1 MKTANRKVSS
11 RISSRLATS
20 RLATGLATMIVAAAA
35 TFAATALVMPADS
48 WAQQQRQSGTRGAG
62 GEEQQTRQVPAMR
75 EVVVVPLTEA
85 QECIDNEDLACARR
99 LLQRVRDMSDL
110 NSFEEATMWQYL
122 AHLYAHE
129 ENYVEAI
136 RAFENVL
143 EHEDIPLGLEV
154 GAINALWQFYYQE
167 ERYEDSLAMFDRWV
181 LYVENP
187 PADSFAFR
195 ATILYQLRRFREGI
209 PEVYRAIEIARE
221 QGEELR
227 ERWYQL
233 LQVFYFELE
242 DFPSL
247 IDTLQVMVELW
258 PKREY
263 VVALAGF
270 YGQEGD
276 ELRQL
281 AMFETAYEA
290 GWLTRSTDIVTLAN
304 MHMQAG
310 TPFKAARV
318 LEKGLEEEVVEST
331 LQNWRLL
338 AQAWQG
344 AHDHEA
350 ALPALRQAA
359 DLSTDGNLDVELA
372 RSYQSLARWQE
383 CADTAREGLRK
394 GDLRR
399 EDQAQSMLG
408 MCLAE
413 MQQFDAAERALVA
426 AQRDE
431 RSRAY
436 AQSMLRYV
444 RAERDRLQAIED
456 ALAALQ

>member
-1 MKTANRKVSS
+1 MKLTNR
-11 RISSRLATS
+11 IFSRLATM
-20 RLATGLATMIVAAAA
+20 LVAASA
-35 TFAATALVMPADS
+35 TFVLTAFITPADS

-75 EVVVVPLTEA
+75 ENVVIPLTEA
-85 QECIDNEDLACARR
+85 QECIEAEDLACARR
-99 LLQRVRDMSDL
+99 LLQRVRDMRDL
-110 NSFEEATMWQYL
+110 NAFEEATMWNFF
-122 AHLYAHE
+122 AFLYAHE

-136 RAFENVL
+136 RAYESVL
-143 EHEDIPLGLEV
+143 QHEDIPLGLEV
-154 GAINALWQFYYQE
+154 GAINALTQLYYQE
-167 ERYEDSLAMFDRWV
+167 ERFEDSLAMFDRWI

-187 PADSFAFR
+187 PPDSFAFR
-195 ATILYQLRRFREGI
+195 AMILYQLRRFREGI
-209 PEVYRAIEIARE
+209 PEVYRAIEVAQER
-221 QGEELR
+221 GLELR

-233 LQVFYFELE
+233 LQVFYYELE

-247 IDTLQVMVELW
+247 INTLRVMVELW

-263 VVALAGF
+263 VISLAGF

-276 ELRQL
+276 EVRQL

-290 GWLTRSTDIVTLAN
+290 GWLTRGTEVVTLAN

-318 LEKGLEEEVVEST
+318 LEKGLQDELVEST

-338 AQAWQG
+338 AQAWQ
-344 AHDHEA
+344 AAQDHEA
-350 ALPALRQAA
+350 ALPALRRAA
-359 DLSTDGNLDVELA
+359 DLSPDGNLDVELA

-383 CADTAREGLRK
+383 CADNAREGIRK

-408 MCLAE
+408 TCLAE
-413 MQQFDAAERALVA
+413 MQQYDAAERALVA

-431 RSRAY
+431 RSRSY

-444 RAERDRLQAIED
+444 RTERDRRQAIED